1 MAQNRKQRLFYKN
14 GQLSLEIGSDR
25 SVTVFSISNLSLAQ
39 RSTETLLLAADAQ
52 SSIINRSHR
61 EGTHNLA
68 YTAYGYSPT
77 AHMMGFTGQRYDS
90 VTNCYLLGN
99 GYRAFSTRLAR
110 FYSADSLSPFKKHTH
125 NAYAYCLGDPVNH
138 HDPSGH
144 MLRRARKAWNNVKN
158 KVVKKPRIHYINK
171 AREAIT
177 ENPNLEKYSAVIDD
191 ENVTIKTLK
200 AIYKLPKGDAMFSDL
215 KDTAVRNWRLK
226 HGNIEGPITH
236 DFNYE
241 KYLYMD
247 EQLNYIALE
256 AKILE
261 YRTLLSNLA
270 SHEPTTM
277 NSSSQLSPAS
287 PEVSGPTTA
296 RSAIRGT

>member
-39 RSTETLLLAADAQ
+39 RSTETLLLAADSQ

-61 EGTHNLA
+61 ESIHNLA
-68 YTAYGYSPT
+68 YTAYGYSST
-77 AHMMGFTGQRYDS
+77 AHMMGFTGQRSDS

-144 MLRRARKAWNNVKN
+144 MLRRARKVWNNVKD
-158 KVVKKPRIHYINK
+158 KVVKPRIHYIDK
-171 AREAIT
+171 ARKAIT

-191 ENVTIKTLK
+191 KNVTIKTLK
-200 AIYKLPKGDAMFSDL
+200 AIYKLPKSDAMLSDL

-226 HGNIEGPITH
+226 HGNIEVPITH
-236 DFNYE
+236 DFNYY
-241 KYLYMD
+241 KHLYMD

-256 AKILE
+256 AKILK

-287 PEVSGPTTA
+287 PEVSRPTTA

>member
-99 GYRAFSTRLAR
+99 GYRAFSTKLAR

-191 ENVTIKTLK
+191 ENVTIETLK

-277 NSSSQLSPAS
+277 NSSSQSS
-287 PEVSGPTTA
+287 PEVSRPTTA